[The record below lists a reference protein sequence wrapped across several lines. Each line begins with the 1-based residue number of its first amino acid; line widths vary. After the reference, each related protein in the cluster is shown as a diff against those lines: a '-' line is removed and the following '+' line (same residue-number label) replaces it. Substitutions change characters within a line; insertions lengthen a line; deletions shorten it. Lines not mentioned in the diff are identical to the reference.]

1 MKKNLKREILENLKN
16 GKSKTEIYE
25 ELSPTADDKEL
36 RRILASRPS
45 PNTNKRLRIIH
56 KLVCWIWIF
65 IFLVEI
71 LGLFD
76 LFVNFDIK
84 VLASF
89 VITAYLLVQLWKF
102 NGDVLLPSI
111 IWLAL
116 GIFNNVRE
124 LTNIPKDD
132 VDYDAIVIFSWSYT
146 LVVIVVIG
154 LTYLVRKKVFSYYD
168 WFKPAIDDLN
178 QIVFQEE

>member
-1 MKKNLKREILENLKN
+1 MSEKILKRENLKK

-25 ELSPTADDKEL
+25 EFSPTSVDKEL

-45 PNTNKRLRIIH
+45 QNTGKSQRIIH
-56 KLVCWIWIF
+56 KVICWIWILIF
-65 IFLVEI
+65 IAEL

-89 VITAYLLVQLWKF
+89 AITTYLLIQLWKF
-102 NGDVLLPSI
+102 NGDVFLPSI
-111 IWLAL
+111 IWLIW
-116 GIFNNVRE
+116 GMFNNLQE
-124 LTNIPKDD
+124 LINLPKDD
-132 VDYDAIVIFSWSYT
+132 IDYDAIIIISWSYM
-146 LVVIVVIG
+146 LIMIVAIG
-154 LTYLVRKKVFSYYD
+154 LTYLVRKNVFSYYN
-168 WFKPAIDDLN
+168 WFKPAIDNKN